1 MPLSKETIG
10 RRIANARKAS
20 QMTQAELSEKIDI
33 SEKYLS
39 RIERGKQLPNIV
51 IVAQLCE
58 VLNISADEL
67 LAQSNIYNKAVQN
80 EVGNLS
86 KYEQKQILE
95 IIKIIMNLFRDADY
109 YEYCIII
116 RIKENN
122 R

>member
-1 MPLSKETIG
+1 MISKEIIG

-39 RIERGKQLPNIV
+39 RIERGKQLPNTV
-51 IVAQLCE
+51 IVSQICE

-67 LAQSNIYNKAVQN
+67 LAQSNVYNKNKDVKN

-86 KYEQKQILE
+86 KYDQDQIIE
-95 IIKIIMNLFRDADY
+95 IIKIIIN
-109 YEYCIII
+109 
-116 RIKENN
+116 IKNHT
-122 R
+122 